1 MPECSE
7 SGGSRVA
14 MWMYQESELFMNTS
28 EGVGMSHQSQD
39 DTRNGVSRARTVR
52 RGGLADAWARLGAAL
67 QDAATRDPQVRDA
80 MHTVGAWLHD
90 LAGESAP
97 ASSPD
102 RTAIDLA
109 LVAERSRLKA
119 EACRWVLRRREHE
132 RSGEATD
139 DALRAADLDLIN
151 KARDMRGC
159 WLWMLQQGA
168 EAPDAIYEQLALV
181 YEALANATEICDRV
195 SARSGLSDRQLSEI
209 YHLLAEAQSALWAG
223 MQTAGAQ
230 RDQDQIDAFVWL
242 RERTREER
250 VYIERHM
257 RREDPADPA
266 AAPDLLDRIARAAET
281 IGDAQPEDEREP
293 ESAAAS

>member
-1 MPECSE
+1 M
-7 SGGSRVA
+7 SRHSNDGA
-14 MWMYQESELFMNTS
+14 PD
-28 EGVGMSHQSQD
+28 GAARG
-39 DTRNGVSRARTVR
+39 RAGR

-90 LAGESAP
+90 LAGEAAP
-97 ASSPD
+97 PSQPD
-102 RTAIDLA
+102 RTDIDLA
-109 LVAERSRLKA
+109 LVASRSRLKA
-119 EACRWVLRRREHE
+119 DACRWLLRRREHE
-132 RSGEATD
+132 RDGEATD
-139 DALRAADLDLIN
+139 EALRAADLDLIN

-168 EAPDAIYEQLALV
+168 DGPDHIFEQLALV
-181 YEALANATEICDRV
+181 YEALASATEVCGRV
-195 SARSGLSDRQLSEI
+195 SGLTGVSERQVSEV

-266 AAPDLLDRIARAAET
+266 AAPDLLERIARAAEALD
-281 IGDAQPEDEREP
+281 DAQGEAAPEP